1 MRRLLLATLIL
12 LAGCA
17 VPRWPVDGSLISPY
31 GLRREGVGL
40 DLHHGVDIRVP
51 TGTPVRAM
59 APGRVTFAGTM
70 RGYGRVV
77 MIDHG
82 GGVTT
87 VYAHLSEVRAQDGQ
101 EVRGHTVI
109 GLSGASGNASTPHL
123 HFEILRDGKS
133 EDPVPL
139 LGSFPAPR

>member
-1 MRRLLLATLIL
+1 MRRLLLACLVL

-17 VPRWPVDGSLISPY
+17 VPRWPVDGTLISPY
-31 GLRREGVGL
+31 GIRREGVGV
-40 DLHHGVDIRVP
+40 DIHEGVDIRVP

-59 APGRVTFAGTM
+59 APGTVTFAGTM
-70 RGYGRVV
+70 RGYGYVV

-87 VYAHLSEVRAQDGQ
+87 VYAHLAEVRARDGQ
-101 EVRGHTVI
+101 QIRDHDVI
-109 GLSGASGNASTPHL
+109 GLSGSSGNASTPHL
-123 HFEILRDGKS
+123 HFEILRGGTS

>member
-1 MRRLLLATLIL
+1 MRRLCLAGLIL

-17 VPRWPVDGSLISPY
+17 VPRWPVDGTVISPY
-31 GLRREGVGL
+31 GLRREGMGF
-40 DLHHGVDIRVP
+40 DLHHGVDIRAP
-51 TGTPVRAM
+51 SGTPVRAM

-70 RGYGRVV
+70 RGYGYVV

-82 GGVTT
+82 GGITT
-87 VYAHLSEVRAQDGQ
+87 VYAHLAEVQARKGQ
-101 EVRGHTVI
+101 EVRGHEVI

-123 HFEILRDGKS
+123 HFEILRGGNP

-139 LGSFPAPR
+139 MGSFPAS